1 MKHIIFIIALLISVE
16 SQSQSVAAG
25 QAGDAIVFT
34 LDGDFL
40 VKRDTS
46 ANGVITI
53 QMVPV
58 KSFTSDVSAEID
70 RLKTQIERT
79 KTALA
84 DMERKESDL
93 NKILSQLGV
102 VEKPAKKKSSRSV
115 SPGPQEETGSPT
127 KAVHQYKR
135 NAYRSVSHKRQ

>member
-1 MKHIIFIIALLISVE
+1 MKYILLLIATLFAVSAN
-16 SQSQSVAAG
+16 SQSVAAG

-40 VKRDTS
+40 VKKDTS
-46 ANGVITI
+46 SNGVITI

-58 KSFTSDVSAEID
+58 KSFTSDVSAEIG
-70 RLKTQIERT
+70 RLVSQIERT
-79 KTALA
+79 KKALA
-84 DMERKESDL
+84 DMEQKKSDL
-93 NKILSQLGV
+93 SKILSQLGV
-102 VEKPAKKKSSRSV
+102 VEKPAKKKSSRTAL
-115 SPGPQEETGSPT
+115 PGPQEPTGPT